1 MSDQIAEKVC
11 QVNIGLN
18 DDFVKRFQEIEVF
31 FAASSKKWVFRGQ
44 RNKKRGL
51 VSSLERKELPKW
63 KVAKADWTAEI
74 AKMKNASNA
83 LSEYQRE
90 SFDEKWQQ
98 QIKEKE
104 KAMIARFKERLRIDI
119 DNDQQLIPY
128 LAIMQHY
135 GIPTRLLDFTEEIAV
150 ALYFA
155 FEKPSKEG
163 EDENN
168 DRVIWAVQ
176 IDPIATHSKAH
187 MTFFQNTHK
196 CNDKEAWSLFG
207 EELFKS
213 NGRSMSSRLRRRV
226 VPVWMSPN
234 NPRMMAQKGLFLMS
248 QHLGNEMFDFL
259 NTLPPS
265 ATQFKSPEYSIEEF
279 LSLPKNKKKK
289 IAVIKIVCDDGWG
302 RVAKR
307 FLNERNIT
315 KKTIYPNMA
324 SVRKE
329 ICEKFGY

>member
-1 MSDQIAEKVC
+1 MSNEIAKEVC
-11 QVNIGLN
+11 QVIIGSN
-18 DDFVKRFQEIEVF
+18 DDFVKRFQEIEAF
-31 FAASSKKWVFRGQ
+31 FAASTNKWVFRGQ
-44 RNKKRGL
+44 RNSMRGL
-51 VSSLERKELPKW
+51 VSSLERKELPMGE
-63 KVAKADWTAEI
+63 VAKADWVAEI

-119 DNDQQLIPY
+119 DNDQRLIPY
-128 LAIMQHY
+128 LAVMQHY

-155 FEKPSKEG
+155 FEKKRKEG
-163 EDENN
+163 KNENN
-168 DRVIWAVQ
+168 DRVIWAIQ
-176 IDPIATHSKAH
+176 IVPIETHSKAY
-187 MTFFQNTHK
+187 MTFFQNANK
-196 CNDKEAWSLFG
+196 CSDKEAWGLFA

-213 NGRSMSSRLRRRV
+213 NDRSMSSRLRRRV

-234 NPRMMAQKGLFLMS
+234 NPRMMAQKGLFLMA
-248 QHLGNEMFDFL
+248 QHLGNGMFDFL

-279 LSLPKNKKKK
+279 LSLPESKKGR
-289 IAVIKIVCDDGWG
+289 IAVIKIICDDGL
-302 RVAKR
+302 RSVAR
-307 FLNERNIT
+307 RLLNERNII

-324 SVRKE
+324 SIRKE
-329 ICEKFGY
+329 ICNEF